1 MPSNPVLPGFH
12 PDPSVC
18 RVGETFY
25 LTTSSFEYF
34 PGLPL
39 YRSENL
45 ADWEPIGHALT
56 RESQLDTRD
65 ARASGGIFAPTLRE
79 HEGTVYL
86 TSTNT
91 SGGGHFVVTADD
103 PAGEWSDPTYVDA
116 PGIDPDLFWDGDAC
130 YFTYFT
136 TDDDRRVEQAEIDL
150 ETGELGE
157 GYTVWTGHEDPNA
170 EAPHLYERDGTYY
183 LVVAEGGTSTGHSV
197 MVGRSDDPTGPFEP
211 HPENPIL
218 THRRDFHHDV
228 HAAGHADFVTDADG
242 NWWLVCLGTRPRGG
256 FPGWHHLGRET
267 FLAPVAWEGG
277 WPVVAGEALPTEIDG
292 AALPGDGGAATTE
305 SAGRSGP
312 APVEHTDTDFSE
324 GRGHE
329 FLYRRTPDRDRY
341 AFTDGGLVLRGGPES
356 LDERG
361 TTLLC
366 RRQTNFDCR
375 IRADLAFDPDPG
387 EEAGL
392 ALVMDEQHHYEVGVV
407 PADDGD
413 GDRGDTGDGD
423 ADRAEAVVRLTI
435 GDATDVLARE
445 PVDERVSLGVDATAE
460 SYEFRVDGEV
470 VADARPKYLATEV
483 AGGFTGVVVG
493 PYAVADGG
501 PAAATPA
508 RVERF
513 RYEPADR

>member
-12 PDPSVC
+12 PDPSIC

-25 LTTSSFEYF
+25 LTTSSFEYV

-45 ADWEPIGHALT
+45 VDWEPIGHALT

-65 ARASGGIFAPTLRE
+65 ARTSGGIFAPTIRE
-79 HEGTVYL
+79 HDGTFYL

-91 SGGGHFVVTADD
+91 SGGGHFVVTAED
-103 PAGEWSDPTYVDA
+103 PAGEWSDPVSVDA
-116 PGIDPDLFWDGDAC
+116 PGIDPDLFFEGDTC

-136 TDDDRRVEQAEIDL
+136 TDDDRRIEQAEIDPG
-150 ETGELGE
+150 TGELGE
-157 GYTVWTGHEDPNA
+157 QYTVWTGHEDPHA
-170 EAPHLYERDGTYY
+170 EAPHLYERAGSYY
-183 LVVAEGGTSTGHSV
+183 LVVAEGGTHTGHSV
-197 MVGRSDDPTGPFEP
+197 MVGRSDDPTGPFDP
-211 HPENPIL
+211 HPQNPIL
-218 THRRDFHHDV
+218 THRDDFYRDV

-242 NWWLVCLGTRPRGG
+242 NWWLVCLGIRPRGG

-267 FLAPVAWEGG
+267 FLAPVSWDEG
-277 WPVVAGEALPTEIDG
+277 WPVVESGAIPPEID
-292 AALPGDGGAATTE
+292 ADTLPGD
-305 SAGRSGP
+305 P
-312 APVEHTDTDFSE
+312 ARADADPDPVEHTDTDFSE
-324 GRGHE
+324 GRSHE

-341 AFTDGGLVLRGGPES
+341 AFTDDGLVLRGGPET
-356 LDERG
+356 LDETG
-361 TTLLC
+361 TTFLA

-375 IRADLAFDPDPG
+375 IRADLVFDPDPG

-407 PADDGD
+407 GGGD
-413 GDRGDTGDGD
+413 GDTGGG
-423 ADRAEAVVRLTI
+423 AEGGSTALVRVTV

-445 PVDERVSLGVDATAE
+445 SVGERATLGVDATAE
-460 SYEFRVDGEV
+460 NYEFRVDGEV
-470 VADARPKYLATEV
+470 VAEARSKYLSTEV
-483 AGGFTGVVVG
+483 AGGFTGVTVG

-501 PAAATPA
+501 PADATPA

-513 RYEPADR
+513 VYEPAE

>member
-12 PDPSVC
+12 PDPSIC
-18 RVGETFY
+18 RVDETFY
-25 LTTSSFEYF
+25 LTTSSFEYV

-45 ADWEPIGHALT
+45 VDWEPLGHALT

-65 ARASGGIFAPTLRE
+65 ARTSGGIFAPTLR
-79 HEGTVYL
+79 HHDGTFYL

-103 PAGEWSDPTYVDA
+103 PGGEWSDPAYVDA
-116 PGIDPDLFWDGDAC
+116 PGIDPDLFFEGDTC

-136 TDDDRRVEQAEIDL
+136 TDDDRRIEQAEIDP

-157 GYTVWTGHEDPNA
+157 QRTVWTGHEDPHA
-170 EAPHLYERDGTYY
+170 EAPHIYERAGTYY

-211 HPENPIL
+211 HPENPVL
-218 THRRDFHHDV
+218 THRDDFYRDV
-228 HAAGHADFVTDADG
+228 HAVGHADFVTDAEG

-267 FLAPVAWEGG
+267 FLAPVVWDGG
-277 WPVVAGEALPTEIDG
+277 WPVVADGELPVEVDA
-292 AALPGDGGAATTE
+292 AALPGETAPA
-305 SAGRSGP
+305 SAGSD
-312 APVEHTDTDFSE
+312 PVERTDTDFSD
-324 GRGHE
+324 GRSHE
-329 FLYRRTPDRDRY
+329 WCYRRTPDRDRY
-341 AFTDGGLVLRGGPES
+341 AFTDDGLVLRGGPES
-356 LDERG
+356 LDEKG
-361 TTLLC
+361 TTFLA

-392 ALVMDEQHHYEVGVV
+392 ALVMDEQHHYEVGLV
-407 PADDGD
+407 A
-413 GDRGDTGDGD
+413 GD
-423 ADRAEAVVRLTI
+423 ADGTTGESEALVRVTV

-445 PVDERVSLGVDATAE
+445 PVGERATLGVDATAE
-460 SYEFRVDGEV
+460 SYEFRVDGQP
-470 VADARPKYLATEV
+470 VAEAGPKYLSTEV

-493 PYAVADGG
+493 PYAVAESG
-501 PAAATPA
+501 PAEATPA

-513 RYEPADR
+513 VYEPSAR